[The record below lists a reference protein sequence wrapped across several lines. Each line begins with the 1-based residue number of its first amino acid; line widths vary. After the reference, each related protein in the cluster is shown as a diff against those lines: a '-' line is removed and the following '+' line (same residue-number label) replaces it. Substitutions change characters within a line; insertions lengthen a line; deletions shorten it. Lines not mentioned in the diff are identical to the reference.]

1 MEITLPPVEDAR
13 DLRASEEEEEED
25 PKDTMME
32 SKVVPGGGN
41 TETREDRPT
50 RKVGRYPDEVFDFI
64 HEA

>member
-1 MEITLPPVEDAR
+1 MEITLPPVEDAG
-13 DLRASEEEEEED
+13 DLRASEEEED

-41 TETREDRPT
+41 TETREDRQT
-50 RKVGRYPDEVFDFI
+50 RKVGRYPDEVFNFI